1 MKRLD
6 ELDYVPPEW
15 SKRLEEEDWITTA
28 GDLLSNCRI
37 PGGIQRLA
45 QTLGTT
51 AAAVAEG
58 AAKLSEELGEDSV
71 RLAGGVSVELNKEDP
86 RRKQYAKG

>member
-6 ELDYVPPEW
+6 ELDYVPTEW
-15 SKRLEEEDWITTA
+15 SKRLAEEYWITTA

-37 PGGIQRLA
+37 PGGLERLA

-51 AAAVAEG
+51 AEAVAEV
-58 AAKLSEELGEDSV
+58 AAKLSEELGEDYASAPIEAPPMGLV
-71 RLAGGVSVELNKEDP
+71 PPDEDP
-86 RRKQYAKG
+86 EGGTQ